1 MIIRRL
7 IPADAPA
14 YRRLRLY
21 GLRECPT
28 AFCASYEE
36 ESARSLDAL
45 AERLKP
51 SPDSWTFG
59 AFRGQRLVGLM
70 TLIRDSQLKARHKAA
85 IYGVYVAPAFRGMGV
100 GRLLLAETLKTALAL
115 EGLRQIRLGVITANR
130 PALRFYRKAGFA
142 VYGKERHA
150 LLIEGRFYDE
160 TLMVLRLPRRSARTK
175 ATPRRRTGVAV
186 A

>member
-1 MIIRRL
+1 MTIRRL
-7 IPADAPA
+7 TPADVPA

-36 ESARSLDAL
+36 ESTRSLDAL

-59 AFRGQRLVGLM
+59 AFRGRRLVGLM

-100 GRLLLAETLKTALAL
+100 GRLLLAETIRTARAMD
-115 EGLRQIRLGVITANR
+115 GLRQIRLGVVTANR
-130 PALRFYRKAGFA
+130 PALRFYRKAGF
-142 VYGKERHA
+142 VEYGKERQA
-150 LLIEGRFYDE
+150 LLIDGRFYDE
-160 TLMVLRLPRRSARTK
+160 TLMVLRLPRLPTAR
-175 ATPRRRTGVAV
+175 
-186 A
+186 